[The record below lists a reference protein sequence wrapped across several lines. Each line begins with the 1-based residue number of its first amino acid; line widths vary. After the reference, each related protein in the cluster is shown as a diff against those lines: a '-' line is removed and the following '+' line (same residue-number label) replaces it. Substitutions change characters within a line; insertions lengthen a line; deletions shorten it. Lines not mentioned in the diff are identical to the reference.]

1 MTDRGFLKRQIRAEQ
16 QSFAGLAT
24 NLSDEQLAVTPS
36 LCAEWSVR
44 EVITHTAWYIHLR
57 TIPVLPVSEMLPYLR
72 LGSMATTPGSWPNT
86 PPTVP
91 TNSRHGCRR
100 LLADNS
106 PNLGELIIHQQDVRR
121 ALGIRRAVPDEQV
134 LWLLGY
140 MMTSIGN
147 VQAGGKPRGLN
158 RWSPRS
164 TATDLDWTRGDGPEV
179 TGPGEAI
186 LLAAAGRAVTL
197 EELSGPGVAVLATG
211 MER

>member
-1 MTDRGFLKRQIRAEQ
+1 MTDRGFLKRPIRAEQ

-24 NLSDEQLAVTPS
+24 NLSDEQLATPS

-44 EVITHTAWYIHLR
+44 EVITHTAWHIHLR

-72 LGSMATTPGSWPNT
+72 LGSDGYDARLMAQHAADRPDE
-86 PPTVP
+86 
-91 TNSRHGCRR
+91 
-100 LLADNS
+100 LAAWLSSSARYNS

-147 VQAGGKPRGLN
+147 VQAGGKPRDRIAGL
-158 RWSPRS
+158 RV

-186 LLAAAGRAVTL
+186 LLAAAGRAATL

>member
-1 MTDRGFLKRQIRAEQ
+1 
-16 QSFAGLAT
+16 LA
-24 NLSDEQLAVTPS
+24 TPS

-44 EVITHTAWYIHLR
+44 EVITHTAWHIHLR

-72 LGSMATTPGSWPNT
+72 LGSEGYDARLMAQHT
-86 PPTVP
+86 
-91 TNSRHGCRR
+91 
-100 LLADNS
+100 ADRPDEIAAWLSSSARYNS

-147 VQAGGKPRGLN
+147 VQAGGKPRDRITGL
-158 RWSPRS
+158 RV
-164 TATDLDWTRGDGPEV
+164 TATALDWTSGDGPEV
-179 TGPGEAI
+179 TGPGETI
-186 LLAAAGRAVTL
+186 LLAAARRAVAL
-197 EELSGPGVAVLATG
+197 EELSGPGVAVLAEG